1 MSEDT
6 DPEHPKPLSV
16 DRLSILW
23 RRINDHKMVQ
33 WGVAYVALAY
43 AIQHAVIL
51 TSESFEWPHV
61 VSRISMLLLA
71 VGLPVVMTLAW
82 YHGQRASRR
91 ISGPELTIISIL
103 FVIGSLFFY
112 VFVQPSAE
120 VATKVAPATQ
130 KPPTVGSR
138 LPAPT
143 VSGIAIAVL
152 PFLNLSREPDQDFF
166 SDGMTEEITSALA
179 KVPGLRVLGR
189 TSAFKFKGQNQD
201 LRSIGQELGATH
213 LIEGSVRKDGNQI
226 RITAQLVRAD
236 DGTYLWSESYDRE
249 LKGVFAVQENIAQ
262 AIAASLRVPLG
273 LKQGQNLVSNRTSD
287 IAAYEDYLRARA
299 LVRQRGLR
307 EPAGPMA
314 QATRLLE
321 QVVARD
327 PNYAPA
333 WGLLGQAYAL
343 TTYSGSDIFTD
354 DVRRFTAELLQK
366 AEAAAQQATRL
377 DPSNSDGYTALG
389 LARTIPGRF
398 VQAED
403 FLKQA
408 LSLDAGNPDALN
420 EYSLMLLGVGRL
432 KDALAMRLRLQV
444 QEPFVPIFNVGLAR
458 ALWANGRNEEAIAI
472 LKAQP
477 TFFIRSRIL
486 AEVYASTGR
495 YGEAADTLRAIPSR
509 MVATGAV
516 EEAIR
521 LLRTA
526 PAQDNSRQA
535 IPLGR
540 LGFVYLYVGAPDRA
554 LDAYEDLAEAGYP
567 DIRNAPSALWTA
579 SYAPV
584 RKTER
589 FKTYVRK
596 AGMVDYWRTRG
607 WPDLCH
613 PTGTDDFVCD

>member
-6 DPEHPKPLSV
+6 DPEHPKPHSV
-16 DRLSILW
+16 DRLSMLW

-51 TSESFEWPHV
+51 TSESFEWPHAI
-61 VSRISMLLLA
+61 SRISMLLLA
-71 VGLPVVMTLAW
+71 LGLPVVMTLAW

-120 VATKVAPATQ
+120 VATKAASAMQ
-130 KPPTVGSR
+130 KPSTVGPRLPTPTV
-138 LPAPT
+138 A
-143 VSGIAIAVL
+143 GISIAVL
-152 PFLNLSREPDQDFF
+152 PFLNLSGNPDQEFF

-179 KVPGLRVLGR
+179 KVSGLRVLAR

-201 LRSIGQELGATH
+201 LRSIGQELGASH

-236 DGTYLWSESYDRE
+236 DGTSLWSESYDRE

-262 AIAASLRVPLG
+262 DIATSLRVPLG
-273 LKQGQNLVSNRTSD
+273 LKEGQNLISNRTSD
-287 IAAYEDYLRARA
+287 IDAYEDYLRALA
-299 LVRQRGLR
+299 LVRARGDSR
-307 EPAGPMA
+307 GGPLTEA
-314 QATRLLE
+314 SRLLE

-327 PNYAPA
+327 GNYAPA

-343 TTYSGSDIFTD
+343 TTYSGSGTFTD
-354 DVRRFTAELLQK
+354 DQRRFIAELLQK

-389 LARTIPGRF
+389 LARNIRGRF

-403 FLKQA
+403 SFKQA
-408 LSLDAGNPDALN
+408 LSLDPGNPDALY
-420 EYSLMLLGVGRL
+420 EYSVMLLDVGRL
-432 KDALAMRLRLQV
+432 KDALAMRLRLQA
-444 QEPFVPIFNVGLAR
+444 QEPFVPVFNINLAR

-477 TFFIRSRIL
+477 PLPIRFLIL
-486 AEVYASTGR
+486 AQVYASTGR
-495 YGEAADTLRAIPSR
+495 YGDAADTLRGIPSGISPP
-509 MVATGAV
+509 GAV

-521 LLRTA
+521 LLRAVPA
-526 PAQDNSRQA
+526 PANSPQT

-567 DIRNAPSALWTA
+567 AVRNAPNDLWTP
-579 SYAPV
+579 SYAPM

-596 AGMVDYWRTRG
+596 AGMVDYWRARG
-607 WPDLCH
+607 WPDLCR